1 VRRILLVVVV
11 LAASLA
17 AATAA
22 TAKEGV
28 RATLSTPIPLD
39 AAPGTKLHVSWKLA
53 SRDGTPFGGGDVFV
67 RLLSASG
74 ARAETAYVN
83 GSGTFS
89 ADVAVP
95 EGGIG
100 DVQIGIRGWS
110 SGPDGTQESPLLFPI
125 TNDPL
130 PGKFVRT
137 HPPEKSTPW
146 TVLGVAAVLL
156 AAAAFTVF
164 FARRHRGRLGLSAGT
179 ARPGPSRT
187 PTGT

>member
-1 VRRILLVVVV
+1 MLLVVVV

-17 AATAA
+17 VATAA
-22 TAKEGV
+22 SAKEGV

-39 AAPGTKLHVSWKLA
+39 ATPGTKLHVAWKLR

-83 GSGTFS
+83 GAGTFS

-110 SGPDGTQESPLLFPI
+110 SGPNGTQESPLLFPI

-130 PGKFVRT
+130 PGPAQT
-137 HPPEKSTPW
+137 SPPEKSTPW

-164 FARRHRGRLGLSAGT
+164 LARRHRGRLGLSAGT
-179 ARPGPSRT
+179 ARTGPSRT